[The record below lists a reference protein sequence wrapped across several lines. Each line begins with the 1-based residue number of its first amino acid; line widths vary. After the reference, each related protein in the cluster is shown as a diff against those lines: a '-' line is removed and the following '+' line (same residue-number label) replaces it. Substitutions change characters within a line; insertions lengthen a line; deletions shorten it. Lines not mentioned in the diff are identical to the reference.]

1 MWLFRPVRTGLVRR
15 SAPRAAAVSA
25 ALLTVALL
33 GAPQAAGAAAV
44 PARTASACRH
54 AAGPFRVSGT
64 RVLGANGKAFVP
76 YGITVT
82 GLALADFKELIPLD
96 DAKIKATASF
106 WCANTVRLQIS
117 QDTLVGPKGN
127 SISNALLL
135 AIAGEVKLALKSHLV
150 VVLNAQTEDVG
161 DEPAPTRATAAFWR
175 LLSQLYGHNPQVIF
189 DLFNQ
194 PRIETQARCG
204 LPADWSCWLT
214 GEHFQGK
221 YYLGMQ
227 TLVNDVRADGAK
239 NLLWAEG
246 PCYANSLAGLGDHRI
261 KGRNIVYAY
270 QHPHGLHDKAQWYT
284 DFGWLLARHVAPVV
298 NAQWSNYAA
307 NKSECWPDAPKAVP
321 AYLRYLQ
328 AHGIGMTAFGLKEG
342 QLIKTKNLDDPT
354 HIYTKGRF
362 KWRCVNSLDEGIGT
376 AIRDWYRSRNN
387 G

>member
-1 MWLFRPVRTGLVRR
+1 MLLLWPPRTGLVRR
-15 SAPRAAAVSA
+15 SAARATAVSA
-25 ALLTVALL
+25 VLLAVGLL
-33 GAPQAAGAAAV
+33 SAPQVASAAAAQ
-44 PARTASACRH
+44 ARAASSCKH
-54 AAGPFRVSGT
+54 ATGPFRVSGT
-64 RVLGANGKAFVP
+64 RVLGAHGKVFVP

-82 GLALADFKELIPLD
+82 GLALADYKELLPLD
-96 DAKIKATASF
+96 HAKIKATAGF

-117 QDTLVGPKGN
+117 QDTLVGPKGTT
-127 SISNALLL
+127 ISNALLL
-135 AIAGEVKLALKSHLV
+135 AIAGEVKLALKNHLV

-161 DEPAPTRATAAFWR
+161 DEPAPTKATAAFWR

-204 LPADWSCWLT
+204 LPADWSGWLT
-214 GEHFQGK
+214 GEHFQGR

-246 PCYANSLAGLGDHRI
+246 PCYANSLAGLGQHLI
-261 KGRNIVYAY
+261 KGSNIVYAY
-270 QHPHGLHDKAQWYT
+270 QHPHGLHDKAQWNA
-284 DFGWLLARHVAPVV
+284 DFGWLLAKHVAPVV
-298 NAQWSNYAA
+298 NAEWSNYAA
-307 NKSECWPDAPKAVP
+307 NKSECWADAPKGVP

-354 HIYTKGRF
+354 HIYTKGRL

-376 AIRDWYRSRNN
+376 AIHGWYRSRDS
-387 G
+387 